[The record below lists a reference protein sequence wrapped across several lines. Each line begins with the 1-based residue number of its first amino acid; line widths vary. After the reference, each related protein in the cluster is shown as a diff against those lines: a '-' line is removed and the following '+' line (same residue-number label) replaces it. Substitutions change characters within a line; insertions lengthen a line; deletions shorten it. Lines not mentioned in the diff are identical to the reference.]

1 MAKYIMQFRYYGEDG
16 KENNYPPNI
25 SKEMLYNGANS
36 GIFADY
42 LPITKLGIQTLPG
55 SRVYLNNDTPIVIG
69 STGIYDLDLEGISE
83 INKIYFDR
91 TSIDAI
97 DKNSNAFLIVD
108 IVYDKVK

>member
-1 MAKYIMQFRYYGEDG
+1 MAKYIMQFRYYGEGND
-16 KENNYPPNI
+16 NNYPSNI
-25 SKEMLYNGANS
+25 SKEGLCNRADS
-36 GIFADY
+36 GIFKDY

-55 SRVYLNNDTPIVIG
+55 TRVYLNNDSPIIIG
-69 STGIYDLDLEGISE
+69 STGVYDLDLEGISE